1 MSTGLQFDEDA
12 ARRVEGMYMTPDVVA
27 QRQAILQAL
36 SLRPGERV
44 VDVGAG
50 RVPGVPDGSAVGR
63 QALST
68 GSISARFGDGPA
80 AVP

>member
-50 RVPGVPDGSAVGR
+50 PGFLACQMGSAVGPT
-63 QALST
+63 AWPGGLVLIDSV
-68 GSISARFGDGPA
+68 GPA
-80 AVP
+80 VP